1 MRNRR
6 LILIGLVVVVAGI
19 AAALLLPRLLA
30 PGGDG
35 EEAEPTPT
43 PANMTKIVLSAQDMT
58 RGQQLSEDAVILQDW
73 PVDSVPLGAITSL
86 EDAYGMIAK
95 VDIPRGMP
103 VTESMVSFPGSGALI
118 VGEGSQASWMI
129 PEGKVAYALPFGRYN
144 SVAWA
149 IRPGDHVDILLS
161 ALMIE
166 LDEEFQ
172 TPLPNQ
178 LSSIGGGGEGEEGT
192 TMTLSGPAGRFEV
205 LPNGVLVNVTP
216 NGPQNPRMITQLT
229 VQDAVVLRVGD
240 WQETQTTTTET
251 GGEGGGEGGDGAQGT
266 EGQAAQGEE
275 PVEQQ
280 APAAERSITLA
291 VTRQE
296 AAILEYAYLNKAR
309 LTLVLRPAGEEGP
322 VSTESVTLQY
332 LFDRYGLDMP
342 TKLPYGFTPPVQSID
357 PIR

>member
-19 AAALLLPRLLA
+19 AAALLLPRLLS
-30 PGGDG
+30 PGDDE
-35 EEAEPTPT
+35 EEAQPTPT
-43 PANMTKIVLSAQDMT
+43 PANMTKIVLSAQDIT

-86 EDAYGMIAK
+86 EDAYGMVAK

-103 VTESMVSFPGSGALI
+103 VTESMVSFPGSGALV

-161 ALMIE
+161 ALMLE

-178 LSSIGGGGEGEEGT
+178 LSPIEGGGEGEEGQAVPS
-192 TMTLSGPAGRFEV
+192 SGPAGRFEV
-205 LPNGVLVNVTP
+205 LPNGVLINVTP

-240 WQETQTTTTET
+240 WQETQPATTTEQA
-251 GGEGGGEGGDGAQGT
+251 GGEGGEGG
-266 EGQAAQGEE
+266 EGQATEE
-275 PVEQQ
+275 QPVEQQ

-296 AAILEYAYLNKAR
+296 AAVLEYAYLNKAR

-342 TKLPYGFTPPVQSID
+342 TKLPYGFTPAVQSID
-357 PIR
+357 PIN

>member
-19 AAALLLPRLLA
+19 AAALLLPRLLS
-30 PGGDG
+30 PGEEGQ
-35 EEAEPTPT
+35 EAEPTPT
-43 PANMTKIVLSAQDMT
+43 PANMTKIVLSAQDIT
-58 RGQQLSEDAVILQDW
+58 RGQQLTGDAVILQDW
-73 PVDSVPLGAITSL
+73 PVDSVPLGALTAL
-86 EDAYGMIAK
+86 EDAYDMVAK

-103 VTESMVSFPGSGALI
+103 VTESMLTLPGVGPV

-129 PEGKVAYALPFGRYN
+129 PEGRVAYALPVGRYN

-161 ALMIE
+161 ALLIE

-178 LSSIGGGGEGEEGT
+178 ISTIEAGGGEEEGP
-192 TMTLSGPAGRFEV
+192 TMSLSGPQGRFEV

-240 WQETQTTTTET
+240 WEETQAPTTGQT
-251 GGEGGGEGGDGAQGT
+251 GQEGGGAEGEQQA
-266 EGQAAQGEE
+266 EGQAPGEE
-275 PVEQQ
+275 PAEQQ

-296 AAILEYAYLNKAR
+296 AAILEFAHLSDAR

-322 VSTESVTLQY
+322 ASTESVTLQY

-342 TKLPYGFTPPVQSID
+342 TKLPYGFTPAVQSIE
-357 PIR
+357 PIQ

>member
-19 AAALLLPRLLA
+19 AAALLLPRLLS

-35 EEAEPTPT
+35 EEVEPTPT
-43 PANMTKIVLSAQDMT
+43 PANMTKIVLSAQDLT
-58 RGQQLSEDAVILQDW
+58 RGQQLTEDAVILQDW

-86 EDAYGMIAK
+86 EDAYDMIAK

-103 VTESMVSFPGSGALI
+103 VTESMVSFPGSGALV

-129 PEGKVAYALPFGRYN
+129 PEGKVAFALPFGRYN

-149 IRPGDHVDILLS
+149 VRPGDHVDILLS

-178 LSSIGGGGEGEEGT
+178 LSSVGGGGEGEEGG
-192 TMTLSGPAGRFEV
+192 TMSISGPAGRFEV

-240 WQETQTTTTET
+240 WEETQPSTTEQT
-251 GGEGGGEGGDGAQGT
+251 GGEGTGAEGAEGGEGQTAQ
-266 EGQAAQGEE
+266 EE

-357 PIR
+357 PVR

>member
-1 MRNRR
+1 
-6 LILIGLVVVVAGI
+6 
-19 AAALLLPRLLA
+19 
-30 PGGDG
+30 
-35 EEAEPTPT
+35 
-43 PANMTKIVLSAQDMT
+43 MTKIVLSAQDLT
-58 RGQQLSEDAVILQDW
+58 RGQQLTEDAVILQDW

-86 EDAYGMIAK
+86 EDAYDMIAK

-103 VTESMVSFPGSGALI
+103 VTESMVSFPGSGALV

-129 PEGKVAYALPFGRYN
+129 PEGKVAFALPFGRYN

-149 IRPGDHVDILLS
+149 VRPGDHVDILLS

-178 LSSIGGGGEGEEGT
+178 LSSVGGGGEGEEGG
-192 TMTLSGPAGRFEV
+192 TMSISGPAGRFEV

-240 WQETQTTTTET
+240 WEETQPSTTEQT
-251 GGEGGGEGGDGAQGT
+251 GGEGTGAEGAEGGEGQTAQ
-266 EGQAAQGEE
+266 EE

-357 PIR
+357 PVR

>member
-6 LILIGLVVVVAGI
+6 LILIGLVVVAAGI
-19 AAALLLPRLLA
+19 AAALLLPRWLS
-30 PGGDG
+30 PGTDG

-43 PANMTKIVLSAQDMT
+43 PANMTKVVLSAQDIT
-58 RGQQLSEDAVILQDW
+58 RGQQLSEDAVIFQDW

-86 EDAYGMIAK
+86 EDAYGLVAR

-103 VTESMVSFPGSGALI
+103 VTESMVSFPGSGALV

-149 IRPGDHVDILLS
+149 IQPGDHVDILLS

-178 LSSIGGGGEGEEGT
+178 LSCITTGGEGEGQAGCP
-192 TMTLSGPAGRFEV
+192 SGPAGRFEV
-205 LPNGVLVNVTP
+205 LPNGVLVNVTAS
-216 NGPQNPRMITQLT
+216 GPQNPRMITQLT

-240 WQETQTTTTET
+240 WEQTRTTTTQQT
-251 GGEGGGEGGDGAQGT
+251 GGEAGT
-266 EGQAAQGEE
+266 EGAEGAEGQTAEGQEA
-275 PVEQQ
+275 VQQ
-280 APAAERSITLA
+280 QPPAAERSITLA

-296 AAILEYAYLNKAR
+296 AAILEYAYLNQAR
-309 LTLVLRPAGEEGP
+309 LTLLLRPAGEEGP
-322 VSTESVTLQY
+322 VSTELVTLQY

-357 PIR
+357 AIR